1 MSCHTKKGGTNCTR
15 LAKPTPQVDRKHEL
29 GLDDVIGGILNAKSN
44 EQSQQ
49 KNQGCQNGATIKTDS
64 TDPKKE
70 LLEVRWDRADFL
82 RAASAVS
89 GTHSQIH
96 QGSSDR
102 KHHAAS
108 RPHIDRL
115 AACDFVHAAM
125 GDGFFA
131 RIADH
136 NEQDCV
142 GKE

>member
-1 MSCHTKKGGTNCTR
+1 MSNRKQKSGLSKWRRKKDASKDYTDTKKEMR
-15 LAKPTPQVDRKHEL
+15 EL
-29 GLDDVIGGILNAKSN
+29 
-44 EQSQQ
+44 
-49 KNQGCQNGATIKTDS
+49 
-64 TDPKKE
+64 
-70 LLEVRWDRADFL
+70 RWDRADFL